1 MNYHILE
8 GGLHI
13 NNTLLCNFLG
23 IQIDDVK
30 SISQNFDGNTTHFFI
45 TLKSEKVCCPYCL
58 SKKIFSKGYVVKHMK
73 HALFINKHAE
83 IHLSIKRFRCEEC
96 GKSFYAKQDFAPK
109 KSKVSMET
117 IITVL
122 DALRKYTCTFDH
134 AAKIAHVS
142 NTTAMNIFDR
152 YVNPKRKT
160 LPKVIAID
168 EVYNK
173 GLFSYPYSCVLFD
186 FLNFKIV
193 DVIQDR
199 SKASLSRFLNRISK
213 KERENVEYVVIDMWE
228 PYVDIAKFYFPNAV
242 IAIDSFHVLK
252 EMNSALDK
260 IRCKVMNKYEKGT
273 TEYYLLKKHNDLL
286 FKSPDEYKERIKNP
300 RLKRYVNEYDV
311 LQMIL
316 SLDNELKDV
325 YEFTKNY
332 RSFNALAT
340 FKTARNGFEKY
351 KTNIKMTRIKLFSH
365 IIEMLNNWEEYILN
379 SFTIVDGRRLSNGP
393 IEGCNSQIKKLM
405 RISNGLENPARF
417 RNRLMH
423 CYNNEAVLSPTKER
437 IVKIKRKPRGKYRK
451 SHQES
456 SS

>member
-1 MNYHILE
+1 M
-8 GGLHI
+8 
-13 NNTLLCNFLG
+13 
-23 IQIDDVK
+23 
-30 SISQNFDGNTTHFFI
+30 S
-45 TLKSEKVCCPYCL
+45 
-58 SKKIFSKGYVVKHMK
+58 
-73 HALFINKHAE
+73 
-83 IHLSIKRFRCEEC
+83 
-96 GKSFYAKQDFAPK
+96 
-109 KSKVSMET
+109 
-117 IITVL
+117 
-122 DALRKYTCTFDH
+122 
-134 AAKIAHVS
+134 
-142 NTTAMNIFDR
+142 
-152 YVNPKRKT
+152 
-160 LPKVIAID
+160 
-168 EVYNK
+168 
-173 GLFSYPYSCVLFD
+173 
-186 FLNFKIV
+186 
-193 DVIQDR
+193 
-199 SKASLSRFLNRISK
+199 
-213 KERENVEYVVIDMWE
+213 
-228 PYVDIAKFYFPNAV
+228 KFYFPNAV

-260 IRCKVMNKYEKGT
+260 IRCKVMSKYEKGT

-423 CYNNEAVLSPTKER
+423 CYNNEAVLSPAKER